1 MTIRGWE
8 RSTLAAAAS
17 VAVVMGLTACGPTSE
32 PAAPETTESGSSS
45 SAEAS
50 PKDAEPMPEEEAA
63 ESDAPATGSASE
75 NNDDGGGGGHSQQPA
90 EGDDAAVDNQEDAQA
105 EAPAESK
112 PDRDDN
118 DPALCD
124 AADLTGSIEEIR
136 GGATAGSVYRGLEVT
151 NTSADPCVLAGF
163 PGVSYVDAGGN
174 QIGTPAARSTSEPAV
189 SIDLQP
195 GESAMAT
202 LKQTKAAN
210 YGDQCEQVEASG
222 LRVYP
227 PSAYDSLIV
236 QQNIMACADPL
247 IELMTIGSF
256 QPAE

>member
-1 MTIRGWE
+1 MSIRGWE
-8 RSTLAAAAS
+8 RSTLLAAAS

-32 PAAPETTESGSSS
+32 PAAPETSGSGSSS

-50 PKDAEPMPEEEAA
+50 PKDTESTPETETG
-63 ESDAPATGSASE
+63 ESEAPATGSASE
-75 NNDDGGGGGHSQQPA
+75 NSDDGGDQNQQPA

-105 EAPAESK
+105 EAPAGSK
-112 PDRDDN
+112 SDKDDN

-124 AADLTGSIEEIR
+124 AADLAGSVEEIR

-151 NTSADPCVLAGF
+151 NTSGDPCVLAGY
-163 PGVSYVDAGGN
+163 PGVSYVDADGN
-174 QIGTPAARSTSEPAV
+174 QIGAAATRNTSEPAV

-202 LKQTKAAN
+202 LKQTKASN

-227 PSAYDSLIV
+227 PSAYDSLIAE
-236 QQNIMACADPL
+236 QHITACADPL
-247 IELMTIGSF
+247 IELMTIGAF
-256 QPAE
+256 QPVE